1 MKNVKKLISIF
12 MLIVALCLSITVIFG
27 WYTVNDDANS
37 LTLKVTKIDSQI
49 YLYEALDDNF
59 NGIPNLLSRYEDEGE
74 SITAKWPENN
84 KKDTNYPKLSYYTE
98 TRAFNYINMNY
109 ATTDE
114 TEAEIDLKYNINL
127 YPTQSKTLKF
137 SIVNK
142 SEGVNYISFEFADTT
157 YTESSDINLLKCLS
171 VRVGDVINN
180 TFEEGKTADIESED
194 VSISMKDKV
203 YFGDYINKTKEKN
216 GIKDMTLDLGDI
228 VVQGSVNK
236 NTSKNDD
243 VHDLWFEFTLES
255 YDSIVTK
262 FGSDYITESDY
273 QDLAGKSLTLPVL
286 KATLELRV

>member
-27 WYTVNDDANS
+27 WYTINDDANS

-49 YLYEALDDNF
+49 YLYEALDDNN

-74 SITAKWPENN
+74 SITKSWPEN
-84 KKDTNYPKLSYYTE
+84 KKTDPKLSYYTE

-157 YTESSDINLLKCLS
+157 YTEQSDINLLKCLS

-180 TFEEGKTADIESED
+180 TFKEGETPNIESED
-194 VSISMKDKV
+194 VSITMKDKV
-203 YFGDYINKTKEKN
+203 YFADFIKTVDNKE

-236 NTSKNDD
+236 NESKNDD

-255 YDSIVTK
+255 YDSITQK

-273 QDLAGKSLTLPVL
+273 QALAGKSLTLPIL